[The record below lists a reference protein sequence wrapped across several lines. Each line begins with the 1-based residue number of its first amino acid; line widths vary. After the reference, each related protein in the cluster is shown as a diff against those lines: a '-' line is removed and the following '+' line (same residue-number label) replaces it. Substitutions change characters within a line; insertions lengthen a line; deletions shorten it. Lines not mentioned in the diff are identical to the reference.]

1 MTGSDRRERENREA
15 SSPQMF
21 CSLGSS
27 SKNTANKTERGELS
41 CQLAKKL
48 AKLLPILMVDI
59 DRREGGREGTKRW

>member
-1 MTGSDRRERENREA
+1 
-15 SSPQMF
+15 MF

-59 DRREGGREGTKRW
+59 DRTEGGREGTKRW